1 MKYKIPT
8 LQTERLILK
17 KGSYEDYVKVYEY
30 DFTKL
35 RNIAGE
41 FEFVKYDPEKLKGF
55 ETYADEEENVLDFII
70 YLKDND
76 HPIGNIVFDRYDDKN
91 KSLEISCNLH
101 PNYWKKG
108 YMTEAILS
116 TMEYVFNNLDID
128 NIIYGYAEE
137 NFKSKGLSDKI
148 GFNFYYDY
156 IEHYTRI
163 NKDVREIKTIMSKQE
178 FNKKYGTNNKSR

>member
-1 MKYKIPT
+1 MKYITPT
-8 LQTERLILK
+8 LITERLILK
-17 KGSYEDYVKVYEY
+17 RGTLEDYVKVYEY
-30 DFTKL
+30 DFTRL

-41 FEFVKYDPEKLKGF
+41 FEYVKYNPEKLRGF
-55 ETYADEEENVLDFII
+55 DTYADEEENVLEFII
-70 YLKDND
+70 YLKDNNE
-76 HPIGNIVFDRYDDKN
+76 PIGNIVFDRYDEKN

-128 NIIYGYAEE
+128 NIVYGYAEE
-137 NFKSKGLSDKI
+137 NFKSKGLSNKI

-156 IEHYTRI
+156 IEHYIRI
-163 NKDVREIKTIMSKQE
+163 NKDIREIKTIMSKE
-178 FNKKYGTNNKSR
+178 KFKKLYDSTSKRK